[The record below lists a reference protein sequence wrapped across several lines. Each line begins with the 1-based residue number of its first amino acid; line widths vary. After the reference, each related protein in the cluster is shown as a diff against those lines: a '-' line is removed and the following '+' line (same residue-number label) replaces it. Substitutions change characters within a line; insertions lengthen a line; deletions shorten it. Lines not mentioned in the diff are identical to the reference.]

1 MPRERLFGFTLS
13 PQAQRRIQ
21 TFTANKRAFYSF
33 YVFLSLFVMSLFAEL
48 IANDKPLL
56 IRMNDRFYFP
66 VFKHYTE
73 VEFEIGN
80 IEFEAKGRSVVV
92 ERMFRLLLEKI
103 ETGKLV
109 AEFKL
114 QDLDDE
120 EEKEEETEEEPASE
134 LEEELPPPVDEVFE
148 EAPET
153 PEPSLDPPPAW
164 DTLDEK
170 EPEVSDAER
179 EELGL

>member
-1 MPRERLFGFTLS
+1 MSEDEVV
-13 PQAQRRIQ
+13 QA
-21 TFTANKRAFYSF
+21 
-33 YVFLSLFVMSLFAEL
+33 
-48 IANDKPLL
+48 DKEKKGKKKS
-56 IRMNDRFYFP
+56 DYA
-66 VFKHYTE
+66 E

-114 QDLDDE
+114 QDLEEEEEDEE
-120 EEKEEETEEEPASE
+120 EEKEEEKEETKEEE
-134 LEEELPPPVDEVFE
+134 EEELPPPAEEIFE
-148 EAPET
+148 EPPAVPET
-153 PEPSLDPPPAW
+153 ALDPPPAW

-179 EELGL
+179 EELGYE

>member
-1 MPRERLFGFTLS
+1 MSEEE
-13 PQAQRRIQ
+13 
-21 TFTANKRAFYSF
+21 
-33 YVFLSLFVMSLFAEL
+33 FVETGKGKKKKSDYA
-48 IANDKPLL
+48 
-56 IRMNDRFYFP
+56 
-66 VFKHYTE
+66 E

-114 QDLDDE
+114 QDLEEEDE
-120 EEKEEETEEEPASE
+120 EEEGEEEEEKD
-134 LEEELPPPVDEVFE
+134 EELPPPAEVILDEFRE
-148 EAPET
+148 EPKT
-153 PEPSLDPPPAW
+153 EPSLDPPPAW
-164 DTLDEK
+164 DSLDEK

-179 EELGL
+179 EELDFS

>member
-1 MPRERLFGFTLS
+1 MSEEEFVE
-13 PQAQRRIQ
+13 
-21 TFTANKRAFYSF
+21 ANKGKKKKKSDYA
-33 YVFLSLFVMSLFAEL
+33 
-48 IANDKPLL
+48 
-56 IRMNDRFYFP
+56 
-66 VFKHYTE
+66 E

-114 QDLDDE
+114 QDLEDE
-120 EEKEEETEEEPASE
+120 EEEEESEEEKVELPAPTEETF
-134 LEEELPPPVDEVFE
+134 V
-148 EAPET
+148 EAPVT

-170 EPEVSDAER
+170 EPEVSEAER
-179 EELGL
+179 EELGLE

>member
-1 MPRERLFGFTLS
+1 
-13 PQAQRRIQ
+13 
-21 TFTANKRAFYSF
+21 
-33 YVFLSLFVMSLFAEL
+33 MSEDEIVEA
-48 IANDKPLL
+48 DKGKKGKKKT
-56 IRMNDRFYFP
+56 DYA
-66 VFKHYTE
+66 E

-114 QDLDDE
+114 QDLGEDEEDEEDEEEE
-120 EEKEEETEEEPASE
+120 EEKEEESKEEK
-134 LEEELPPPVDEVFE
+134 EEELPPPTDEIFE
-148 EAPET
+148 EAS
-153 PEPSLDPPPAW
+153 PSLDPPPAW

-170 EPEVSDAER
+170 EPEVSDAEK
-179 EELGL
+179 EELGLE